1 MGGLWPWSWSGLL
14 DFVFDFF
21 LLNGFGSG
29 SWLGMFFMFKIC
41 VNGEREIPLCD
52 LFFLV
57 FLCYF
62 FVLGGERH
70 KI

>member
-1 MGGLWPWSWSGLL
+1 MDRDRGRGLGCSILFL
-14 DFVFDFF
+14 IFF

-29 SWLGMFFMFKIC
+29 AWLGMFFMFKNC
-41 VNGEREIPLCD
+41 VSGEREISLFD

-62 FVLGGERH
+62 LF
-70 KI
+70 

>member
-1 MGGLWPWSWSGLL
+1 MDRGRGLMGSWSWSWSGLL

-29 SWLGMFFMFKIC
+29 AWLGMFFMFKIC
-41 VNGEREIPLCD
+41 VNGEREISLFD

-62 FVLGGERH
+62 LF
-70 KI
+70 